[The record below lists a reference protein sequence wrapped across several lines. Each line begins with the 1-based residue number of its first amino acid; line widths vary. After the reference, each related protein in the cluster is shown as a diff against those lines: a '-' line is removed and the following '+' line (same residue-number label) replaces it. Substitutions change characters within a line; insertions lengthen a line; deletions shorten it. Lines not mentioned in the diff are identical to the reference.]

1 MDSTSKKIR
10 VLIADDHAVVRG
22 GLRLFILAFPDLELV
37 GEAETGAQAVE
48 FCRLYNPDVVLMDI
62 MMPGISG
69 VEATRE
75 ISSKFPF
82 VKVIIL
88 TSFPEQQLVQDAV
101 AAGVKGYMIK
111 SASPAELVGAI
122 RAAAQGISTFS
133 PEARKYLQ
141 KEKTSSDNHEAL
153 TSREWEVFRS
163 LFAGQSNEMIAN
175 ELVVSISTVKY
186 HVSNIFSKLGVGNR
200 SEAMAYAIQHHLF
213 D

>member
-1 MDSTSKKIR
+1 MENRDKRIR

-37 GEAETGAQAVE
+37 GEADTGEQAVE
-48 FCRLYNPDVVLMDI
+48 FCRLYSPDVVLMDI

-75 ISSKFPF
+75 IHAKFSH

-88 TSFPEQQLVQDAV
+88 TSFSEQQLVQDAV
-101 AAGVKGYMIK
+101 AAGASGYMIK
-111 SASPAELVGAI
+111 SASPVELVEAI
-122 RAAAQGISTFS
+122 RAVERGESTFS
-133 PEARKYLQ
+133 AEAKKFLQ
-141 KEKTSSDNHEAL
+141 KEKTNSANHEAL

-163 LFAGQSNEMIAN
+163 LFAGKSNEMIAT
-175 ELVVSISTVKY
+175 ELVVSKSTVKY

-200 SEAMAYAIQHHLF
+200 SEAMAYAIRHHLF